1 MPRFLMQLAA
11 VVLGLSVT
19 GYVMARGDHGSNG
32 GSKGSSAQS
41 SSQNTSS
48 KFNKS
53 DTKSGKDDKNYS
65 KFDKKNKSKDG
76 KCFDKDHFC
85 WSKSCWCSRFGCNCY
100 WQDDCWYVWY
110 PRTCQYI
117 PYAYFATFATPVIA
131 TTGPATLVPGVSAP
145 VPGPGPG
152 PGPKQGP

>member
-1 MPRFLMQLAA
+1 MGRILLQLAA
-11 VVLGLSVT
+11 VALGLSVT
-19 GYVMARGDHGSNG
+19 GFATARGDHGSNG
-32 GSKGSSAQS
+32 GSKDSSAKSFSQKS
-41 SSQNTSS
+41 SG

-53 DTKSGKDDKNYS
+53 DKKSDKRDRDRDDKHS
-65 KFDKKNKSKDG
+65 KF
-76 KCFDKDHFC
+76 FDKDHFR
-85 WSKSCWCSRFGCNCY
+85 WSKSCWCSRYGCNCY
-100 WQDDCWYVWY
+100 WYDDCWYVWY

-131 TTGPATLVPGVSAP
+131 TTAVAPLVPGVSAP